1 MRAIAFSQG
10 GYNPREPVFYP
21 YGEGDEVKIVRQS
34 GGGRYD
40 TRTPKFA
47 LTPTVKRRY
56 VLIWLAVGALGLGLI
71 ALPGFAQTR
80 PSEQSAPEV
89 STGDGDLFSR
99 VIANQKRVDAELNV
113 YERVERVEIRKT
125 GSDPNPSEVKVWR
138 VFPAGT
144 GMSKIPLT
152 AEAKPA
158 SAESYRAALEKLQT
172 TLIWA
177 AETGPAQRE
186 AYAKAERRK
195 KERDDLID
203 STRKAFVFTT
213 IGEEMRGNRTLV
225 KYKMSRN
232 PAFKPATRNEMLF
245 SKVRGTLW
253 IDKETSELAKIEGEV
268 TEDITL
274 ALFLAKVYRG
284 SYFMQ
289 ERYEMAPG
297 VWLPTYQ
304 QYDFDGRKFVVPFSI
319 HERAF
324 YTQYRRVGPPSEA
337 VEAVRGELNKLGENR
352 ADP

>member
-1 MRAIAFSQG
+1 LAGSPCYSQS
-10 GYNPREPVFYP
+10 
-21 YGEGDEVKIVRQS
+21 D
-34 GGGRYD
+34 
-40 TRTPKFA
+40 PK
-47 LTPTVKRRY
+47 KD
-56 VLIWLAVGALGLGLI
+56 
-71 ALPGFAQTR
+71 
-80 PSEQSAPEV
+80 SAPNASPSSDE
-89 STGDGDLFSR
+89 LFGR
-99 VIANQKRVDAELNV
+99 VIANQKRVDADLNI

-125 GSDPNPSEVKVWR
+125 GSDPKPSEVKMWR

-186 AYAKAERRK
+186 AYAKVEHRK
-195 KERDDLID
+195 KERNELID
-203 STRKAFVFTT
+203 STRKAFVFTK
-213 IGEEMRGNRTLV
+213 IGEELREDRVLV
-225 KYKMSRN
+225 KYEMTRN
-232 PAFKPATRNEMLF
+232 PVFKPATRNEMLF
-245 SKVRGTLW
+245 TRIRGTLW
-253 IDKETSELAKIEGEV
+253 IDKETSELAKIEGHV

-289 ERYEMAPG
+289 EWYEMAPG
-297 VWLPTYQ
+297 VWLPSYQ

-319 HERAF
+319 HERTF
-324 YTQYRRVGPPSEA
+324 YTHYRRVGPPKEA
-337 VEAVRGELNKLGENR
+337 VEVVRGELSKLGENR

>member
-1 MRAIAFSQG
+1 M
-10 GYNPREPVFYP
+10 E
-21 YGEGDEVKIVRQS
+21 S
-34 GGGRYD
+34 GGWKIGQRRSLESWVNAVMCTFKKRYMQ
-40 TRTPKFA
+40 TVLGCGVFA
-47 LTPTVKRRY
+47 LF
-56 VLIWLAVGALGLGLI
+56 LLGAPCFGQST
-71 ALPGFAQTR
+71 A
-80 PSEQSAPEV
+80 SEQPATEASANN
-89 STGDGDLFSR
+89 GDLFSR

-125 GSDPNPSEVKVWR
+125 GSDPTPSEVKMWR

-144 GMSKIPLT
+144 GTSKIPLT
-152 AEAKPA
+152 AEANPT

-177 AETGPAQRE
+177 AGTGPAQRE
-186 AYAKAERRK
+186 AYSKLERRK
-195 KERDDLID
+195 KERNELID
-203 STRKAFVFTT
+203 STRKAFLFTK
-213 IGEEMRGNRTLV
+213 IDEEMRGNRVLV
-225 KYKMSRN
+225 KYEMARN

-253 IDKETSELAKIEGEV
+253 IDKETSELARIEGEV

-289 ERYEMAPG
+289 ERYEMTPG

-319 HERAF
+319 HERSF
-324 YTQYRRVGPPSEA
+324 YTQYRRVGPPNEA
-337 VEAVRGELNKLGENR
+337 VEVVRGELNKLGENR

>member
-1 MRAIAFSQG
+1 MQ
-10 GYNPREPVFYP
+10 
-21 YGEGDEVKIVRQS
+21 
-34 GGGRYD
+34 
-40 TRTPKFA
+40 
-47 LTPTVKRRY
+47 
-56 VLIWLAVGALGLGLI
+56 LGLGLGVLAI
-71 ALPGFAQTR
+71 FLGGAPCFGQSTA
-80 PSEQSAPEV
+80 SEQPAPEA
-89 STGDGDLFSR
+89 SASNGDLFSR

-144 GMSKIPLT
+144 GTSKIPLT
-152 AEAKPA
+152 AEAKPT

-177 AETGPAQRE
+177 AESGPAQRE
-186 AYAKAERRK
+186 AFAKVERRK
-195 KERDDLID
+195 KERNELID
-203 STRKAFVFTT
+203 STRKAFVFTK
-213 IGEEMRGNRTLV
+213 IGEEMRGNRVLV
-225 KYKMSRN
+225 KYEMTRN
-232 PAFKPATRNEMLF
+232 PAFKPANRNEMLF

-253 IDKETSELAKIEGEV
+253 IDKETSELAKIEGQV
-268 TEDITL
+268 TEDISL

-289 ERYEMAPG
+289 EWYEMAPG
-297 VWLPTYQ
+297 VWLPSYQ

-319 HERAF
+319 HERTF
-324 YTQYRRVGPPSEA
+324 YAQYRRVGPPNEA

>member
-1 MRAIAFSQG
+1 LAGSPC
-10 GYNPREPVFYP
+10 YS
-21 YGEGDEVKIVRQS
+21 QS
-34 GGGRYD
+34 GPRKD
-40 TRTPKFA
+40 
-47 LTPTVKRRY
+47 
-56 VLIWLAVGALGLGLI
+56 
-71 ALPGFAQTR
+71 
-80 PSEQSAPEV
+80 SAPNASPSSDE
-89 STGDGDLFSR
+89 LFGR
-99 VIANQKRVDAELNV
+99 VIANQKRVDADLNI

-125 GSDPNPSEVKVWR
+125 GSDPKPSEVKMWR

-177 AETGPAQRE
+177 AESGPAQRE
-186 AYAKAERRK
+186 AYAKVEHRK
-195 KERDDLID
+195 KERNELID
-203 STRKAFVFTT
+203 STRKAFVFTE
-213 IGEEMRGNRTLV
+213 IGEELRGDRVLV
-225 KYKMSRN
+225 KYEMTRN

-245 SKVRGTLW
+245 TRIRGTLW
-253 IDKETSELAKIEGEV
+253 IDKETSELAKIEGHV

-289 ERYEMAPG
+289 EWYEMAPG
-297 VWLPTYQ
+297 VWLPSYQ

-319 HERAF
+319 HERTF
-324 YTQYRRVGPPSEA
+324 YTHYRRVGPPKEA
-337 VEAVRGELNKLGENR
+337 VEVVRGELSKLGENR

>member
-1 MRAIAFSQG
+1 MYTFKKSYRTFFPGAALLALLLAGSPC
-10 GYNPREPVFYP
+10 YS
-21 YGEGDEVKIVRQS
+21 QS
-34 GGGRYD
+34 GLVED
-40 TRTPKFA
+40 PVAKA
-47 LTPTVKRRY
+47 S
-56 VLIWLAVGALGLGLI
+56 
-71 ALPGFAQTR
+71 
-80 PSEQSAPEV
+80 PSS
-89 STGDGDLFSR
+89 DDLFAR
-99 VIANQKRVDAELNV
+99 VIANQKRVDANLNI

-125 GSDPNPSEVKVWR
+125 GSDPKPSEVKMWR

-144 GMSKIPLT
+144 GTSKIPLT

-186 AYAKAERRK
+186 AYAKVEHRK
-195 KERDDLID
+195 KERNELID
-203 STRKAFVFTT
+203 STRKAFVFTK
-213 IGEEMRGNRTLV
+213 IGEELRGDRVLV
-225 KYKMSRN
+225 KYEMTRN

-245 SKVRGTLW
+245 TRVRGTLW
-253 IDKETSELAKIEGEV
+253 IDKETSELAKIEGHV

-289 ERYEMAPG
+289 EWYEMWPG
-297 VWLPTYQ
+297 VWLPSYQ

-319 HERAF
+319 HERTF
-324 YTQYRRVGPPSEA
+324 YTHYRRVGPPKEA
-337 VEAVRGELNKLGENR
+337 VEVVRGELGKLGENR

>member
-1 MRAIAFSQG
+1 MYTFKKSYRTFFPGVALLALLLAGSPC
-10 GYNPREPVFYP
+10 YS
-21 YGEGDEVKIVRQS
+21 QS
-34 GGGRYD
+34 GPRKD
-40 TRTPKFA
+40 
-47 LTPTVKRRY
+47 
-56 VLIWLAVGALGLGLI
+56 
-71 ALPGFAQTR
+71 
-80 PSEQSAPEV
+80 SAPNASPSSDE
-89 STGDGDLFSR
+89 LFGR
-99 VIANQKRVDAELNV
+99 VIANQKRVDADLNI

-125 GSDPNPSEVKVWR
+125 GSDPKPSEVKMWR

-177 AETGPAQRE
+177 AESGPAQRE
-186 AYAKAERRK
+186 AYAKVEHRK
-195 KERDDLID
+195 KERNELID
-203 STRKAFVFTT
+203 STRKAFVFTE
-213 IGEEMRGNRTLV
+213 IGEELREDRVLV
-225 KYKMSRN
+225 KYEMTRN

-245 SKVRGTLW
+245 TRIRGTLW
-253 IDKETSELAKIEGEV
+253 IDKETSELAKIEGHV

-289 ERYEMAPG
+289 EWYEMAPG
-297 VWLPTYQ
+297 VWLPSYQ

-319 HERAF
+319 HERTF
-324 YTQYRRVGPPSEA
+324 YTHYRRVGPPKEA
-337 VEAVRGELNKLGENR
+337 VEVVRGELSKLGENQ

>member
-1 MRAIAFSQG
+1 METEGQELVRRRGLSAFAQAVNCSFKMSWWPTLVG
-10 GYNPREPVFYP
+10 GTL
-21 YGEGDEVKIVRQS
+21 IV
-34 GGGRYD
+34 
-40 TRTPKFA
+40 
-47 LTPTVKRRY
+47 
-56 VLIWLAVGALGLGLI
+56 LGL
-71 ALPGFAQTR
+71 ACSPGYCQTVPAAGPAAEDSPTR
-80 PSEQSAPEV
+80 
-89 STGDGDLFSR
+89 DDMFSR
-99 VIANQKRVDAELNV
+99 VIANQKQVDANLNV

-125 GSDPNPSEVKVWR
+125 GSDPKASEVKVWR

-144 GMSKIPLT
+144 GTSKIPLT
-152 AEAKPA
+152 ADAKPA

-186 AYAKAERRK
+186 AYAKVERRK
-195 KERDDLID
+195 KERNELID
-203 STRKAFVFTT
+203 STRKAFVFTK
-213 IGEEMRGNRTLV
+213 IGEEMRGDRVLI
-225 KYKMSRN
+225 KYEMTRN
-232 PAFKPATRNEMLF
+232 PGFKPTTRNEMLF

-268 TEDITL
+268 TEDISL

-304 QYDFDGRKFVVPFSI
+304 QYDFDGRKFVVPFAI

-324 YTQYRRVGPPSEA
+324 YTNYRRVGPPSEA